1 MITVGT
7 ARQDHDAR
15 CAERQR
21 GRVNREYVD
30 RRDLG
35 VSLIHRNILN
45 LIKKI
50 YGSIEVC

>member
-1 MITVGT
+1 MTSVGT
-7 ARQDHDAR
+7 ARYGDDAR
-15 CAERQR
+15 CGERQH